1 MAFVKARPGL
11 SISNP
16 DLSEIE
22 RWKYFKHLIFLKSKL
37 RAGCRRL
44 YGVGCGCVG
53 NDLFINW
60 ISQRQ
65 QRIDIK
71 YLNL

>member
-11 SISNP
+11 SISNS

-22 RWKYFKHLIFLKSKL
+22 RRKYFKHLIFLKSKL

-44 YGVGCGCVG
+44 YGVGCVG
-53 NDLFINW
+53 NDLFIIEFHNDNNVL
-60 ISQRQ
+60 ILS
-65 QRIDIK
+65 I
-71 YLNL
+71 